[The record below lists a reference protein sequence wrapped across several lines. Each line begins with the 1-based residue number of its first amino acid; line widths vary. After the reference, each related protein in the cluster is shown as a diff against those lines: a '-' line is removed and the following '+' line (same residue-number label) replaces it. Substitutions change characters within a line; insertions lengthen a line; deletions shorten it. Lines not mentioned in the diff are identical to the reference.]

1 MAAAT
6 SLCALRSVASQ
17 SAFLCACKIAH
28 VIASPVHVVAA
39 QLPETVEFWQMFNE
53 GLSLQ
58 RLLESG
64 SPEGVPVPPPE
75 DVPVGSDPVDVLPV
89 VVDVV
94 VAPVDVVVAPVDVVE
109 APVDV
114 VLAPVVVVVVLPS
127 PLVVDP
133 VLVPVPVGSPLLVL
147 VPVPV
152 GSPVDVVLLPVV
164 EDVVLAPLVLLSPV
178 LELVLLVGGGGTGQS
193 CKLSA

>member
-1 MAAAT
+1 M
-6 SLCALRSVASQ
+6 
-17 SAFLCACKIAH
+17 AH
-28 VIASPVHVVAA
+28 VIASPVQVVVA
-39 QLPETVEFWQMFNE
+39 QLPDTVEFWQIFND

-64 SPEGVPVPPPE
+64 SPEGAPVPPPE

-89 VVDVV
+89 VVEVV

-114 VLAPVVVVVVLPS
+114 VLAPVVVVVLPS